1 MPAARCLPQSIGL
14 WLAPFM
20 AKNTLPRQMLPLDL
34 VLARFLSARSPSLT
48 PRRARGYAE
57 LAELLVEY
65 LGRYRL
71 RELPCD
77 PAFGAVPG
85 TIDAELLG
93 QLHRDQR
100 AAIDALLELADDFG
114 DRYLAPLDVERST
127 IRLSEV
133 MIRELGRWLRTV
145 RLAPVAAERGRA
157 PHLSLVKQA
166 DAAAPKA
173 RRGRRSARPHTA
185 AQPQA

>member
-1 MPAARCLPQSIGL
+1 
-14 WLAPFM
+14 M
-20 AKNTLPRQMLPLDL
+20 AKNTLPRQTLPLD
-34 VLARFLSARSPSLT
+34 VVFERFLAARGPGLT

-57 LAELLVEY
+57 LVQLLAEY

-85 TIDAELLG
+85 TLDAEVLG

-114 DRYLAPLDVERST
+114 DRYLAPLEVERST

-133 MIRELGRWLRTV
+133 MIRDLGRWLRTV
-145 RLAPVAAERGRA
+145 RLAPPAAETNTSRA
-157 PHLSLVKQA
+157 PHLSLVHRPEA
-166 DAAAPKA
+166 GVPKA
-173 RRGRRSARPHTA
+173 RSSRRSARPHSA
-185 AQPQA
+185 AQPRA

>member
-1 MPAARCLPQSIGL
+1 
-14 WLAPFM
+14 M
-20 AKNTLPRQMLPLDL
+20 AKNTLPRQTLPLDV
-34 VLARFLSARSPSLT
+34 VLERFLAARGPGLT

-57 LAELLVEY
+57 LAQLLVEY

-85 TIDAELLG
+85 AIDAEILG

-100 AAIDALLELADDFG
+100 AAVDALLELADDFG
-114 DRYLAPLDVERST
+114 DRYLAPLEVERST

-133 MIRELGRWLRTV
+133 MIRDLGRWLRTV
-145 RLAPVAAERGRA
+145 RLAPLCAEKGRA
-157 PHLSLVKQA
+157 PHLSLVTRG
-166 DAAAPKA
+166 DGGVPKA
-173 RRGRRSARPHTA
+173 RSSRRSARPHSA
-185 AQPQA
+185 AQPRA